1 MNTFKLVL
9 AVCSVVAVTTCSGQY
24 LQSGRPSWEMP
35 TTPKPWA
42 PIKTETETKYQTL
55 PVPANT
61 NIPASAFPKVT
72 QQICTCTAVS
82 ESTAAGMIEK
92 YQQPSSGAATAQQAA
107 PAKQES
113 AVAQQF
119 YSAQPSVYSPAA
131 SSQQHT
137 TQAPAH
143 NGYYTTTAAPV
154 ELVTPAQHARPAYA
168 SPAKATRY

>member
-9 AVCSVVAVTTCSGQY
+9 AVCSVVATCSGQY

-35 TTPKPWA
+35 TTAKPWA
-42 PIKTETETKYQTL
+42 PIKSETENKYQTI

-82 ESTAAGMIEK
+82 EATAAGMIEK

-113 AVAQQF
+113 AQQS
-119 YSAQPSVYSPAA
+119 YSAQPSAYSPAA
-131 SSQQHT
+131 PSQQET
-137 TQAPAH
+137 LSTQAPAH

-154 ELVTPAQHARPAYA
+154 DLAPPAQYARPAYA
-168 SPAKATRY
+168 SPAKVTRY

>member
-24 LQSGRPSWEMP
+24 LQSGRPSWEMQ
-35 TTPKPWA
+35 TTPKPWV
-42 PIKTETETKYQTL
+42 PVKSETETKYQTI

-82 ESTAAGMIEK
+82 EATAAGMIEK
-92 YQQPSSGAATAQQAA
+92 YQQPSSGAATTQQAA

-113 AVAQQF
+113 APAQQ
-119 YSAQPSVYSPAA
+119 SAYSPAA
-131 SSQQHT
+131 PSQQET
-137 TQAPAH
+137 LSTQAPAH

-154 ELVTPAQHARPAYA
+154 DLAPPAQYARPAYA
-168 SPAKATRY
+168 SPAKLTRY